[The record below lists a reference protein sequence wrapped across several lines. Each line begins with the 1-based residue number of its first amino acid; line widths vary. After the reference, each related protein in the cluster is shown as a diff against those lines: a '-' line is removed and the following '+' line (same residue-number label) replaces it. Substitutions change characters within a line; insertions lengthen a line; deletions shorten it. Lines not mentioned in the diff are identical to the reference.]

1 MSVTFEFQLWI
12 SYFDDSTLLPPPFNV
27 LPTPYSILKYIN
39 YIIPVRY
46 RIKRDTFSKRERFP
60 TQSGNFPSGRSGKGI
75 YGQTTN
81 WLLDWAVN
89 LYDQITR

>member
-81 WLLDWAVN
+81 
-89 LYDQITR
+89 